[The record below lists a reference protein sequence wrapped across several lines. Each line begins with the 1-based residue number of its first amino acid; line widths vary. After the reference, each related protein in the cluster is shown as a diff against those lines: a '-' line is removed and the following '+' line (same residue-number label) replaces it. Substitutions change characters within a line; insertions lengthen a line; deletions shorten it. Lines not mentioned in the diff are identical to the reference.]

1 MACLS
6 TPPGQGRFTTVFTDT
21 EPAHS
26 YDDIQYAAFAGVPL
40 SSIRYATR
48 EGADLAVERL
58 MELIAA
64 EDILPPP
71 RVSMI
76 DPDLTIRDST
86 RLLA

>member
-1 MACLS
+1 M
-6 TPPGQGRFTTVFTDT
+6 
-21 EPAHS
+21 
-26 YDDIQYAAFAGVPL
+26 PL

>member
-1 MACLS
+1 M
-6 TPPGQGRFTTVFTDT
+6 
-21 EPAHS
+21 
-26 YDDIQYAAFAGVPL
+26 PL

-64 EDILPPP
+64 EDILLPP